1 MATELTQID
10 EAERGR
16 LSYVLCQLSR
26 KKHGEKSKELL
37 TLLQSLKSK
46 VTNTYISARTRG
58 GLVTPCQDLVNIV
71 EIAEVFSPK

>member
-1 MATELTQID
+1 MTTELTQID
-10 EAERGR
+10 EAERGP

-46 VTNTYISARTRG
+46 VTNTYISARTRVA
-58 GLVTPCQDLVNIV
+58 LLHPARTW
-71 EIAEVFSPK
+71 